1 MTSVFELIGLS
12 FAALKERKLRSGL
25 TIMMVIIGAA
35 LMTSV
40 HGLGGGM
47 DNFITEQ
54 FGSLGANVLIVTP
67 SGGGGGFGRPQS
79 SSTTMKLTSG
89 TVQTIEKIHGVT
101 YAVPY
106 VSGVASL
113 KSAGEEKTMSVVGID
128 QNKLKYISPKIS
140 LESGSY
146 VSTQDSIGILLG
158 YNVAHPSDLDRPFA
172 KRGQTISI
180 EYTTVET
187 EMGTEKTVTETK
199 SFQVK
204 GIIEELGN
212 LQIDN
217 QAYISPSAA
226 NALFDKGGS
235 YNGIYAITRDP
246 EENDAVEES
255 IRKIYGKNIGVTSP
269 KAITSTIQES
279 LGAFTGFISAIAGV
293 SMFVGAV
300 GIITTLYTSVMERTR
315 EIGLLK
321 ALGCGKR
328 NILFMFLSESM
339 TIGFIGGLLGLLLGL
354 GGAYAL
360 IAIMPFGRGGM
371 SFTPYFV
378 PMNLI
383 QIFILSFTLSIVAGL
398 YPAWRASKLTPIEAL
413 RKE

>member
-1 MTSVFELIGLS
+1 M
-12 FAALKERKLRSGL
+12 
-25 TIMMVIIGAA
+25 GAA

-47 DNFITEQ
+47 DNFFTEQ

-128 QNKLKYISPKIS
+128 QNKLKYIAPKIS

-187 EMGTEKTVTETK
+187 ERGTEKTETK

-378 PMNLI
+378 PINLL
-383 QIFILSFTLSIVAGL
+383 QIFILSFTLSIIAGL

>member
-25 TIMMVIIGAA
+25 TIMMVIMGAA

-47 DNFITEQ
+47 DNFFTEQ

-128 QNKLKYISPKIS
+128 QTKLKYTAPKIS

-217 QAYISPSAA
+217 QAYVSPSAA

-383 QIFILSFTLSIVAGL
+383 QIFILSFTLSIIAGL

>member
-1 MTSVFELIGLS
+1 MTSIFELIRLS

-25 TIMMVIIGAA
+25 TIMMVIMGAA

-128 QNKLKYISPKIS
+128 QNKLKYIAPKIS

-187 EMGTEKTVTETK
+187 ERGTEKTETK

-246 EENDAVEES
+246 EDNDAVEES

-383 QIFILSFTLSIVAGL
+383 QIFILSFTLSIIAGL

>member
-1 MTSVFELIGLS
+1 MTSIFELIRLS

-25 TIMMVIIGAA
+25 TIMMVIMGAA

-47 DNFITEQ
+47 DNFFTEQ

-128 QNKLKYISPKIS
+128 QNKLKYIAPKIS

-187 EMGTEKTVTETK
+187 ERGTEKTETK

-378 PMNLI
+378 PINLL
-383 QIFILSFTLSIVAGL
+383 QIFILSFTLSIIAGL

>member
-1 MTSVFELIGLS
+1 MTSIFELIRLS

-25 TIMMVIIGAA
+25 TIMMVIMGAA

-47 DNFITEQ
+47 DNFFTEQ

-128 QNKLKYISPKIS
+128 QNKLKYIAPKIS

-187 EMGTEKTVTETK
+187 ERGTEKTETK

-246 EENDAVEES
+246 EDNDAVEES

-383 QIFILSFTLSIVAGL
+383 QIFILSFTLSIIAGL

>member
-1 MTSVFELIGLS
+1 MTSIFELIGLS

-25 TIMMVIIGAA
+25 TIMMVIMGAA

-47 DNFITEQ
+47 DNFFTEQ

-128 QNKLKYISPKIS
+128 QNKLKYIAPKIS

-187 EMGTEKTVTETK
+187 ERGTEKTETK

-383 QIFILSFTLSIVAGL
+383 QIFILSFTLSIIAGL

>member
-1 MTSVFELIGLS
+1 
-12 FAALKERKLRSGL
+12 
-25 TIMMVIIGAA
+25 
-35 LMTSV
+35 
-40 HGLGGGM
+40 
-47 DNFITEQ
+47 
-54 FGSLGANVLIVTP
+54 
-67 SGGGGGFGRPQS
+67 
-79 SSTTMKLTSG
+79 MKLTSG

-128 QNKLKYISPKIS
+128 QNKLKYIAPKIS

-187 EMGTEKTVTETK
+187 ERGTEKTETK

-378 PMNLI
+378 PINLI
-383 QIFILSFTLSIVAGL
+383 QIFILSFTLSIIAGL

>member
-1 MTSVFELIGLS
+1 MTSIFELIGLS

-25 TIMMVIIGAA
+25 TIMMVIMGAA

-47 DNFITEQ
+47 DNFFTEQ

-128 QNKLKYISPKIS
+128 QNKLKYIAPKIS

-187 EMGTEKTVTETK
+187 EMGTEKTETK

-383 QIFILSFTLSIVAGL
+383 QIFILSFTLSIIAGL

>member
-1 MTSVFELIGLS
+1 M
-12 FAALKERKLRSGL
+12 
-25 TIMMVIIGAA
+25 GAA

-47 DNFITEQ
+47 DNFFTEQ

-128 QNKLKYISPKIS
+128 QNKLKYIAPKIS

-187 EMGTEKTVTETK
+187 ERGTEKTETK

-378 PMNLI
+378 PINLI
-383 QIFILSFTLSIVAGL
+383 QIFILSFTLSIIAGL

>member
-1 MTSVFELIGLS
+1 MTSIFELIRLS

-25 TIMMVIIGAA
+25 TIMMVIMGAA

-47 DNFITEQ
+47 DNFFTEQ

-113 KSAGEEKTMSVVGID
+113 KSAGEEKTMNVVGID
-128 QNKLKYISPKIS
+128 QNKLKYIAPKIS

-187 EMGTEKTVTETK
+187 ERGTEKTETK

-246 EENDAVEES
+246 EDNDAVEES

-383 QIFILSFTLSIVAGL
+383 QIFILSFTLSIIAGL

>member
-1 MTSVFELIGLS
+1 MTSIFELIRLS

-25 TIMMVIIGAA
+25 TIMMVIMGAA

-47 DNFITEQ
+47 DNFFTEQ

-128 QNKLKYISPKIS
+128 QNKLKYIAPKIS

-187 EMGTEKTVTETK
+187 ERGTEKTETK

-383 QIFILSFTLSIVAGL
+383 QIFILSFTLSIIAGL

>member
-1 MTSVFELIGLS
+1 MTSIFELIRLS

-25 TIMMVIIGAA
+25 TIMMVIMGAA

-47 DNFITEQ
+47 DNFFTEQ

-128 QNKLKYISPKIS
+128 QNKLKYIAPKIS

-187 EMGTEKTVTETK
+187 ERGTEKTETK

-360 IAIMPFGRGGM
+360 IALMPFGRGGM

-378 PMNLI
+378 PINLI
-383 QIFILSFTLSIVAGL
+383 QIFILSFTLSIIAGL